1 MKWTR
6 EVSRDRRDCVCQP
19 TTAPPPAEQAQE
31 FCTSGAL
38 RASGCQ
44 GTVDAVSMRTLLLAV
59 VALVAIAAPTSAP
72 VTPRGI
78 NPVSSFTLTARD
90 APTESGVP
98 KVSAAPAVYG
108 WMWPVAGPRRVVR
121 PFIAP
126 PTPYG
131 AGHRGVDLG
140 APEHGVEVRA
150 VTGGVVHFA
159 GIVVDRPVITVRSG
173 QILATVEPVVA
184 LVAAGESVRA
194 GQVIGL
200 LESGHCQSPCVHLG
214 VRLAGEYVSPLLYL
228 GGLRRAVLLPLE

>member
-6 EVSRDRRDCVCQP
+6 EVSHDRRDCVCQP
-19 TTAPPPAEQAQE
+19 TTAPPPAEQARPL
-31 FCTSGAL
+31 CTSSAL
-38 RASGCQ
+38 RASGCWAR
-44 GTVDAVSMRTLLLAV
+44 VNAVGMRTALLAV
-59 VALVAIAAPTSAP
+59 VALLAIAVPTSAP

-78 NPVSSFTLTARD
+78 SPVPSSTLMARD

-98 KVSAAPAVYG
+98 KVSDAPAVSG
-108 WMWPVAGPRRVVR
+108 WMWPVPGPRRVVR

-140 APEHGVEVRA
+140 TPEHGVEVRA
-150 VTGGVVHFA
+150 VTGGIVHFA

-184 LVAAGESVRA
+184 LVSAGESVRA

-200 LESGHCQSPCVHLG
+200 LESGHCRSPCVHLG

>member
-1 MKWTR
+1 MR
-6 EVSRDRRDCVCQP
+6 V
-19 TTAPPPAEQAQE
+19 
-31 FCTSGAL
+31 AL
-38 RASGCQ
+38 I
-44 GTVDAVSMRTLLLAV
+44 AV
-59 VALVAIAAPTSAP
+59 VALLAITAPTSAP
-72 VTPRGI
+72 VTSRVTSS
-78 NPVSSFTLTARD
+78 VSSSTLTTRD
-90 APTESGVP
+90 APTDSGVL
-98 KVSAAPAVYG
+98 KVSGGLEVSGVLKASRAPAVSG
-108 WMWPVAGPRRVVR
+108 WMWPVAGPRRVMR

-140 APEHGVEVRA
+140 APQHGAEVRA
-150 VTGGVVHFA
+150 VTSGVVHFA

-200 LESGHCQSPCVHLG
+200 LEMGHCRSPCVHLG

-228 GGLRRAVLLPLE
+228 GGLERAVLLPLE